1 MVVIL
6 DVDHSVESS
15 TSINAYLIILE
26 SSNMLDELG
35 AGVAMI
41 IISLVTTTAFGGV
54 LAYFRKKTICLQ
66 KLANDSENL
75 KKRAY
80 RIEKALIILVK
91 LQEDAVAKTH
101 PEIKPEWEEIVK
113 ELLKGNIDDE

>member
-6 DVDHSVESS
+6 DVDHSVESN

-41 IISLVTTTAFGGV
+41 VITLVTTTAFGGV
-54 LAYFRKKTICLQ
+54 LAYFKKKTMCLQ